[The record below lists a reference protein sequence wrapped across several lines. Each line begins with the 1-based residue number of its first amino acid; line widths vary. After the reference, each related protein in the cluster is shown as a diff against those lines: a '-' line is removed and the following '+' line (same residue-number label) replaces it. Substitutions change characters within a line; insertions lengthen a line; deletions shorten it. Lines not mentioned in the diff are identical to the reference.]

1 MLIRDAR
8 CHLSAIGIEIM
19 PSLKN
24 RVLLTLSATFLSA
37 ACGMF
42 VGDQL
47 ARAIGIRVTEGN
59 LDQYATSIVADWEA
73 SSSELR
79 AVLNAMAASNYHACG
94 GKEIAYFRKLIFE
107 SDYLKDAGR
116 MEGGNIQ
123 CSASLGRP
131 APSTVEST
139 PDFVQQD
146 GASIYRRRL
155 PQYPDQ
161 KGKNLSGDQ
170 TVLTLQVDNFFVAF
184 TPYSRMH
191 LQAPPMHYTET
202 AIDSPTQKSGQL
214 LGDSPQIGPEILS
227 KEGIYRLRDS
237 LYSTRCSIRFF
248 NCVTAYASIPEVLQT
263 NHTKFISCIALC
275 GLVGGSAG
283 FLLSLLYRRNKS
295 IEQQLR
301 RAIRRDK
308 LRLVYQPL
316 VDLKTGRIV
325 GAESLV
331 RWTPEDGTPVGP
343 DVFVRIA
350 EERGFVGE
358 ITQLVLRHAIREFGQ
373 TLRNQ
378 PGFRLSINVAAADLI
393 DPAFLPM
400 LDHVLKKAAVP
411 AGSLAIEITEG
422 STARRE
428 GAIETIRSLRQRGHS
443 VHIDDFGTGYS
454 SLAYLHELSVDA
466 IKIDRTFTQAI
477 GTDAVMVGILP
488 QILSM
493 AEALN
498 LEVIAEG
505 IESNVQAEYFAAA
518 DRGIIAQGW
527 LFGRPTPVDA
537 FHKLLAEDAN
547 KQVASA
553 DAHSETAALST
564 HVA

>member
-1 MLIRDAR
+1 MLIWDAL
-8 CHLSAIGIEIM
+8 CHLSAIGSETM
-19 PSLKN
+19 PSMKT
-24 RVLLTLSATFLSA
+24 RVLLTLSATILSA
-37 ACGMF
+37 ACGMLA
-42 VGDQL
+42 GNQL
-47 ARAIGIRVTEGN
+47 ARAIGIRVTESR
-59 LDQYATSIVADWEA
+59 LDQYATSIVSDWEA

-79 AVLNAMAASNYHACG
+79 TVLNAMAVSNHRACG
-94 GKEIAYFRKLIFE
+94 GKEIAYFRGLIFE

-116 MEGGNIQ
+116 MRDGTIQ
-123 CSASLGRP
+123 CSAALGPFAP
-131 APSTVEST
+131 AAAQST

-146 GASIYRRRL
+146 GASIYRSL
-155 PQYPDQ
+155 PQYRDQ
-161 KGKNLSGDQ
+161 KGKALSSDQ
-170 TVLTLQVDNFFVAF
+170 TVLTLQLGDFFVAF

-191 LQAPPMHYTET
+191 LQAAPMHYTET
-202 AIDSPTQKSGQL
+202 AIDSPTQKAGQL
-214 LGDSPQIGPEILS
+214 LGDSPQLSLAILAN
-227 KEGIYRLRDS
+227 EGMVRLGDS
-237 LYSTRCSIRFF
+237 LYGTHCSIRYF
-248 NCVTAYASIPEVLQT
+248 NCVTAYASIPEVLQS
-263 NHTKFISCIALC
+263 NRTKFISCIALC
-275 GLVGGSAG
+275 GLGGGLAG
-283 FLLSLLYRRNKS
+283 LLLSLLYRRNKS

-316 VDLKTGRIV
+316 VDLKTKRIV

-358 ITQLVLRHAIREFGQ
+358 ITQLVLRHAIREFGE

-378 PGFRLSINVAAADLI
+378 PSFRLSINVAAADLV

-400 LDHVLKKAAVP
+400 LDQVLKKAAVP
-411 AGSLAIEITEG
+411 ATSLAIEITEG

-466 IKIDRTFTQAI
+466 IKIDRSFTQAI

-498 LEVIAEG
+498 LAVIAEG
-505 IESNVQAEYFAAA
+505 IETSIQAEYFATA
-518 DRGIIAQGW
+518 DRGVVAQGW
-527 LFGRPTPVDA
+527 LFGRPAPADA
-537 FHKLLAEDAN
+537 FLKLLVEDA
-547 KQVASA
+547 KKSLALT
-553 DAHSETAALST
+553 DPHSRAVALST
-564 HVA
+564 SAA